1 MKKKIYYWSPYFSKI
16 ATEKAVINSIESI
29 NRYCDKKFEPILINA
44 IGEWDWLVDKKKNIE
59 LLNLTNYKI
68 LNYLPKEG
76 FFFSRLSY
84 LITFFLCF
92 IPLLKF
98 MRKNDCYVIIHL
110 VTSLPL
116 LLCNLFK
123 LKSKIIL
130 RISGLPKLTSL
141 RKYLWKLSNKKIS
154 KIICPTKSTQEFLK
168 KIKIFD
174 EEKII
179 FIRDPVFSIK
189 DLQVINEKNKTNQI
203 EYKNFYLSIG
213 RLTKQKNFEFL
224 VKCFS
229 KLVKND
235 PKLLLLILGEGERRK
250 NLERKIKNYKLEKN
264 VKLLGYKN
272 NVYSYLKNCKFF
284 ILSSLW
290 EDPGFVLI
298 EAAINNTSIISSN
311 CDNGPKDFLKNNS
324 RGYAFNN
331 NDENSFIETFIL
343 ANSDKKENLFQ
354 KKIKAKKEA
363 KLYSMYYHFKELIK
377 IF

>member
-168 KIKIFD
+168 KIKILD

-272 NVYSYLKNCKFF
+272 MF
-284 ILSSLW
+284 I
-290 EDPGFVLI
+290 PI
-298 EAAINNTSIISSN
+298 
-311 CDNGPKDFLKNNS
+311 
-324 RGYAFNN
+324 
-331 NDENSFIETFIL
+331 
-343 ANSDKKENLFQ
+343 
-354 KKIKAKKEA
+354 
-363 KLYSMYYHFKELIK
+363 
-377 IF
+377 

>member
-1 MKKKIYYWSPYFSKI
+1 MENFNQHMQ
-16 ATEKAVINSIESI
+16 E
-29 NRYCDKKFEPILINA
+29 
-44 IGEWDWLVDKKKNIE
+44 
-59 LLNLTNYKI
+59 NYKI
-68 LNYLPKEG
+68 LSYLPKEG
-76 FFFSRLSY
+76 FIFSRLSY
-84 LITFFLCF
+84 LIIFFLCF

-116 LLCNLFK
+116 FLCNLFK

-130 RISGLPKLTSL
+130 RVSGLPKLTSL

-154 KIICPTKSTQEFLK
+154 KIICPTRSTQEFLK
-168 KIKIFD
+168 KNKIFN

-189 DLQVINEKNKTNQI
+189 DLQDRNKKNITNQFG
-203 EYKNFYLSIG
+203 YKNFYLSIG

-272 NVYSYLKNCKFF
+272 NVYTYLKNCKFF

-298 EAAINNTSIISSN
+298 EAAINNTSIISSD
-311 CDNGPKDFLKNNS
+311 CDNGPKDFLENNS
-324 RGYAFNN
+324 RGYSFNN
-331 NDENSFIETFIL
+331 NDEDSFIETFIF
-343 ANSDKKENLFQ
+343 ANNDKKENLFK
-354 KKIKAKKEA
+354 KKIQAKKEA
-363 KLYSMYYHFKELIK
+363 KLYSTYNHFTELIK